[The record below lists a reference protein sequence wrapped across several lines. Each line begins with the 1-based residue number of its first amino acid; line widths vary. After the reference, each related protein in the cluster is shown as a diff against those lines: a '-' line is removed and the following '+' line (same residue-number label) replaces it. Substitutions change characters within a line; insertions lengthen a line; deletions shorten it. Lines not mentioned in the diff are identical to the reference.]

1 MHFIPLFISFH
12 FCCNNSLASSP
23 LIDSEHDH
31 ETPFNMNRR
40 SSSGVLLSPEVELTG
55 SIISKPM
62 TEASESDGFYM
73 LKKDSQRRTT
83 LSKVLAHDEQK
94 ICDVW
99 MDKIENNHNVHLVIS
114 KVKSDEI
121 EPLKSALEL
130 NVALGLF
137 RTTWKQ

>member
-1 MHFIPLFISFH
+1 M
-12 FCCNNSLASSP
+12 ASSP
-23 LIDSEHDH
+23 LIDSEHDS

-114 KVKSDEI
+114 KVK
-121 EPLKSALEL
+121 
-130 NVALGLF
+130 
-137 RTTWKQ
+137 